1 MLSRLGQHLRIG
13 VASDGVAI
21 ARTGFRGARR
31 AQLLAER
38 RIAPTGQP
46 DGILAALREL
56 LAAAPPAGANVSI
69 VLADELVRMWTVA
82 PPPACARMSDLRA
95 AAAMR
100 FQTLFGAPP
109 AGWTIAADWAAASP
123 FLAVAVRAELLGQ
136 IEQAVRGE
144 GGRVV
149 EVVPQFVVSLR
160 RWRAFRRP
168 GAWLG
173 VVQSHVLTLAL
184 FDGADLAA
192 VCSTPM
198 PQGAGREWLDSQV
211 AREAL
216 RLGLQRPERLQL
228 FGPAPKTWASHA
240 GRSNFG
246 CSLLDLEG
254 PEPLS
259 DLARLVCAGSETR
272 NRLVNF
278 ASPSLHRMIHCT
290 SAPARALVLV
300 ALALAPVVAVGLR
313 HYLDAFQRYETALA
327 SQRVRQHQAPVHK
340 AVMRGQLLPGQAAAI
355 NSAIMQ
361 LNLPWR
367 GLHDA
372 VQAATPP
379 TVALLSL
386 DPDPKKRVLRI
397 TAEAKG
403 SEDMIGYVERM
414 KAQDWFANVTL
425 TRHEIDDQDQNH
437 PVRFQLDAQ
446 WRQP

>member
-21 ARTGFRGARR
+21 ARTGLWGVRR
-31 AQLLAER
+31 ARLLAER
-38 RIAPTGQP
+38 RLAPTSQLE
-46 DGILAALREL
+46 GILSALREL
-56 LAAAPPAGANVSI
+56 LAATPPAGANVSI
-69 VLADELVRMWTVA
+69 VIADELARMWPVT

-100 FQTLFGAPP
+100 FQALFGSPP
-109 AGWTIAADWAAASP
+109 AGWRIAADWDAAKP
-123 FLAVAVRAELLGQ
+123 FLAVAAPEELLAQ
-136 IEQAVRGE
+136 IQQAVRE
-144 GGRVV
+144 AGGHVV
-149 EVVPQFVVSLR
+149 EVVPQFVVSLG
-160 RWRAFRRP
+160 RWRASRVS
-168 GAWLG
+168 GAWFG

-184 FDGADLAA
+184 FDGAHLAA
-192 VCSTPM
+192 VCSTAI
-198 PQGAGREWLDSQV
+198 PQGAGREWLDSHV
-211 AREAL
+211 ARESL

-228 FGPAPKTWASHA
+228 AGPAPKSWSSLA
-240 GRSNFG
+240 GRAGFG
-246 CSLLDLEG
+246 CSLLDIEG
-254 PEPLS
+254 AVPLS
-259 DLARLVCAGSETR
+259 DLARLVCGGCETR
-272 NRLVNF
+272 NKFMNF
-278 ASPSLHRMIHCT
+278 APPSLRRTVHCT
-290 SAPARALVLV
+290 SAPARALSLT
-300 ALALAPVVAVGLR
+300 ALALAPAVAMGFS
-313 HYLDAFQRYETALA
+313 HYLDALQRYDTALA
-327 SQRVRQHQAPVHK
+327 SQRSRRQQPAVHK
-340 AVMRGQLLPGQAAAI
+340 AVVRDQLLPGQAAAI

-386 DPDPKKRVLRI
+386 EPDPKKQVLRI

>member
-13 VASDGVAI
+13 LASDGVAI
-21 ARTGFRGARR
+21 ARTGFWGARR

-38 RIAPTGQP
+38 RIAPTGQL
-46 DGILAALREL
+46 DGIVAALREL
-56 LAAAPPAGANVSI
+56 LAASPPAGANVSI
-69 VLADELVRMWTVA
+69 VLADELVRMWTVT
-82 PPPACARMSDLRA
+82 PPRACARMSDLRA

-109 AGWTIAADWAAASP
+109 GGWRIAADWEAARP
-123 FLAVAVRAELLGQ
+123 FLAVAVPEQLLAQ

-173 VVQSHVLTLAL
+173 VVQSRVLTLAL
-184 FDGADLAA
+184 FNGADLAA
-192 VCSTPM
+192 VCTTAM

-216 RLGLQRPERLQL
+216 RLGVQRPERLQL
-228 FGPAPKTWASHA
+228 FGPAPKNWASHA
-240 GRSNFG
+240 GQTGFG
-246 CSLLDLEG
+246 CNLLDLEE

-259 DLARLVCAGSETR
+259 DLARLVCAGTKTR
-272 NRLVNF
+272 NRQMNF
-278 ASPSLHRMIHCT
+278 ASPSLRRMIHCT
-290 SAPARALVLV
+290 SAPARALALA
-300 ALALAPVVAVGLR
+300 ALALAPVVAVGFS
-313 HYLDAFQRYETALA
+313 HYLDALRRYETRLA
-327 SQRVRQHQAPVHK
+327 SQRVRQHQVPVHK
-340 AVMRGQLLPGQAAAI
+340 AVLRDQLLPGQAAAI

-386 DPDPKKRVLRI
+386 EPDPKKRVLRI

-414 KAQDWFANVTL
+414 KAQDWFANVIL